1 VVEVLD
7 TINQLFQQH
16 QLVNQDKQEDLVVD
30 LEDLDLMVK
39 IVVVEE
45 IVLQ

>member
-1 VVEVLD
+1 MD

-30 LEDLDLMVK
+30 LEDLDLVVQ
-39 IVVVEE
+39 ILVVVET
-45 IVLQ
+45 VPQ